1 MLAWAHFLLTELRP
15 LYAILFATSLYAESK
30 TLQVGIWGDKKSTC
44 WVNQIYKNCAE
55 RCGHVWHGQRCNC
68 DSGAFRACE
77 DNYNGLSEP
86 QPVFIM
92 DDSHLTSI
100 LNESSAFPSYARGH
114 YAPYETVYYHY
125 ALFSLTLAIFVL
137 ANVLFL
143 KFVGFSSKLN
153 GRYVRFCL
161 EIEHRHNFRKAL
173 KAYSLIIVV
182 VIAAGWY
189 TFWQLS
195 SISPGQRDI
204 LELLLATVAVEIA
217 SARVERTNSYDFL
230 TRFPRRR
237 APGPF
242 RPETC
247 QTTGASRSARRT
259 RGPGRPPRRRPPALG
274 RPRACASTTRLR
286 RRS

>member
-30 TLQVGIWGDKKSTC
+30 TLQVGIWGNKKSTC

-143 KFVGFSSKLN
+143 KFVGFSSKLD

-195 SISPGQRDI
+195 SITPGQRDI
-204 LELLLATVAVEIA
+204 LELLLIA
-217 SARVERTNSYDFL
+217 ISCKAMLVTEHKHIIDIEDDEFDEVQFNLVPMFYHGVDASVGDLSRALVLKEYDAEYFEKKAKIYLKGSAAGL
-230 TRFPRRR
+230 K
-237 APGPF
+237 
-242 RPETC
+242 
-247 QTTGASRSARRT
+247 
-259 RGPGRPPRRRPPALG
+259 LKK
-274 RPRACASTTRLR
+274 
-286 RRS
+286 